1 MDKCASVEADERDAV
16 CVQTVLPRWR
26 AVAQRISHRLLPQQS
41 NDCQHTAFV
50 PFWFVYGISIMD
62 MRSAHTRTVYHARRD
77 SHVFTLLSGSW
88 MCVGV
93 CVYDMSLTHKAY
105 TKFPRS
111 RELRVRSGLRRA
123 RDRQRGEGRGASRAV
138 RFAYLLS
145 VSPFLSFFPVA
156 DGLRSAHISRS
167 S

>member
-1 MDKCASVEADERDAV
+1 MLCASKQCCQGGA
-16 CVQTVLPRWR
+16 RWR
-26 AVAQRISHRLLPQQS
+26 KGYRIGCCRS
-41 NDCQHTAFV
+41 NRMIVQHTAFV

-62 MRSAHTRTVYHARRD
+62 MCSAHTRTVYHARRD

-105 TKFPRS
+105 TNFPRS

-123 RDRQRGEGRGASRAV
+123 RRDRQRGEGRGASRAV

-167 S
+167 SCKN

>member
-1 MDKCASVEADERDAV
+1 
-16 CVQTVLPRWR
+16 
-26 AVAQRISHRLLPQQS
+26 
-41 NDCQHTAFV
+41 
-50 PFWFVYGISIMD
+50 
-62 MRSAHTRTVYHARRD
+62 
-77 SHVFTLLSGSW
+77 

-111 RELRVRSGLRRA
+111 RELRVRSGLRRPR
-123 RDRQRGEGRGASRAV
+123 RDRQRGEGRRATRARAV

-156 DGLRSAHISRS
+156 DGLRTAHISRS